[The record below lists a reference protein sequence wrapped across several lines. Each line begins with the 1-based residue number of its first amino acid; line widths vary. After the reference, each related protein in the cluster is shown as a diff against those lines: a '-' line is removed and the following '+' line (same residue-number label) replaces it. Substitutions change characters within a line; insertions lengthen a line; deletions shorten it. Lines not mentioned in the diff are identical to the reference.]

1 MSRCDTRRR
10 GTATGGDRWKL
21 SVVAHTVLRMP
32 IKVSEMI
39 KIVEADGWY
48 LERVTGSHRQFR
60 HPAKPG
66 TTTIAGKPSTTLPPG
81 TEKSILRQ
89 AGIERRRR

>member
-1 MSRCDTRRR
+1 M
-10 GTATGGDRWKL
+10 GVGAVPL
-21 SVVAHTVLRMP
+21 
-32 IKVSEMI
+32 KVSEMI

-60 HPAKPG
+60 HVVKPG
-66 TTTIAGKPSTTLPPG
+66 TTTIAGKLSDTLPPG
-81 TEKSILRQ
+81 TEKSILKQ